1 MDVFQ
6 SFWKQEQEQ
15 KQIKADAR
23 HWIIRSATL
32 IRSKSGLDY
41 CPRRPH
47 VLLSG
52 FLALYCHTLSIR
64 VSFGLLHVI
73 LISQSVDSTLSPQ
86 DCTPCCVCT
95 VTLVGPLSFLRST
108 MLTSSYRTQTQTAA
122 SRWLCMMRT
131 SWKTPSTW
139 RWRSRGRTSAA
150 EWQSFTAL

>member
-1 MDVFQ
+1 M
-6 SFWKQEQEQ
+6 
-15 KQIKADAR
+15 
-23 HWIIRSATL
+23 
-32 IRSKSGLDY
+32 RSKSGLDY

-108 MLTSSYRTQTQTAA
+108 MLTSSYDLFLQDPDSDCCLPMAVYDENILKNPFYLALEKQRPDLC
-122 SRWLCMMRT
+122 SRV
-131 SWKTPSTW
+131 
-139 RWRSRGRTSAA
+139 A
-150 EWQSFTAL
+150 ELHGIVRIFPKQVVGCRRLRFLDA